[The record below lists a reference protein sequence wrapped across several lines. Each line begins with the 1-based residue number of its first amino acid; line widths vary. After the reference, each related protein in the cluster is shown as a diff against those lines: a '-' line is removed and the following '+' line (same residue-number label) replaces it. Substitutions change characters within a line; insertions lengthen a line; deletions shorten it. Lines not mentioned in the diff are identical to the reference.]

1 MKGLFQTK
9 GLDLEVKDIDAKT
22 RRVKVALSRFG
33 NVDSDGDVITRGAFA
48 KSIQERGHES
58 QGNRKIK
65 FLRYHD
71 FEHEIGKWISLEES
85 SDYLIG
91 IGELGRST
99 KGNDALLDY
108 QDGIITEHSIGFI
121 SIPDKTFLREDGI
134 TELREVFLMEGS
146 AVTFGANQDTP
157 VLDVSKSENRKEYL
171 DKLNE
176 KMFNLINALK
186 NGKGTDDR
194 LETFENQLRVLQSK
208 YNSLINLEP
217 IMNHSKEDEPND
229 NNHKQ
234 FYLNLI

>member
-1 MKGLFQTK
+1 
-9 GLDLEVKDIDAKT
+9 
-22 RRVKVALSRFG
+22 
-33 NVDSDGDVITRGAFA
+33 
-48 KSIQERGHES
+48 
-58 QGNRKIK
+58 
-65 FLRYHD
+65 
-71 FEHEIGKWISLEES
+71 
-85 SDYLIG
+85 
-91 IGELGRST
+91 
-99 KGNDALLDY
+99 
-108 QDGIITEHSIGFI
+108 
-121 SIPDKTFLREDGI
+121 
-134 TELREVFLMEGS
+134 MEGS

-194 LETFENQLRVLQSK
+194 LETFENQLRVLQAK